1 MIQQRRLAASLPIP
15 WRDARSRQRV
25 THSAAQ
31 FTAYFL
37 LGLTVVSLL
46 IWLNLL
52 LASKTAALK
61 NQIENVQAQCTLEE
75 QKIAEAMREIAS
87 HTSLP
92 RAASY
97 ARSHGY
103 TSRPHV
109 VYLSMTE
116 VSPDQSIAAAQGSLV
131 TAQ

>member
-1 MIQQRRLAASLPIP
+1 MIQQRRLATSLPIP
-15 WRDARSRQRV
+15 WRDARSRRQV

-61 NQIENVQAQCTLEE
+61 NRIENVQAQCTLEE

-92 RAASY
+92 QMASY
-97 ARSHGY
+97 ARNHGY
-103 TSRPHV
+103 TFRPRV
-109 VYLSMTE
+109 MYLSMTE
-116 VSPDQSIAAAQGSLV
+116 GSQEQSIAAAQRPPV
-131 TAQ
+131 AQ